1 MHVLVTGGNGH
12 LGYNLVKALI
22 EGGHTVRASVRSLAD
37 AAKTAPLRQLGAVE
51 LVEAELDR
59 PEQLRAAME
68 GVEVLFH
75 AAALYSVAEQGRDR
89 EIVEAS
95 VKGAEAAL
103 RAAADARVGKVIL
116 TSSIVT
122 LPLTAPGAPPS
133 TEADWTTDTRIVY
146 FRAKTEAEKLA
157 WKLAGELKLNLA
169 TILPGQI
176 GGPGFS
182 RNTPTL
188 DQIECMMRNAF
199 FMGVPDINMQYVDV
213 RDVAAMHVLAAERDA
228 QGRFIAAG
236 DEGTTWRR
244 LIEVMHGIDPRV
256 KRSLMTLPDFMNPYL
271 IYFDWVFAKVLGTPR
286 TASPEALATLRGKR
300 FNASNRRARE
310 VLGWAPKFSLED
322 SLRDTMAALRT
333 RRRSSQH

>member
-1 MHVLVTGGNGH
+1 MRALVTGGNGH
-12 LGYNLVKALI
+12 LGYNLVKALSD
-22 EGGHTVRASVRSLAD
+22 GGHTVRASVRSLSD
-37 AAKTAPLRQLGAVE
+37 AAKTAPLRKLGAVE

-75 AAALYSVAEQGRDR
+75 AAAVYSVAEPGREH
-89 EIVEAS
+89 EIIGAS
-95 VKGAEAAL
+95 VRGTDAVL
-103 RAAADARVGKVIL
+103 RAAADTHVRKVIL

-122 LPLTAPGAPPS
+122 LPLTAPDAPPS
-133 TEADWTTDTRIVY
+133 TEADWTADMRIVY
-146 FRAKTEAEKLA
+146 FRAKTEAERLA
-157 WKLAGELKLNLA
+157 WRLAGELKLNLA

-176 GGPGFS
+176 GGPGFV

-188 DQIECMMRNAF
+188 DQIECMMKNAF
-199 FMGVPDINMQYVDV
+199 FMGVPDMNMQYVDV
-213 RDVAAMHVLAAERDA
+213 RDVSAMHVQAAEHDA

-236 DEGTTWRR
+236 DEAPSWRR
-244 LIEVMHGIDPRV
+244 MIEVMHGIDPRV

-271 IYFDWVFAKVLGTPR
+271 IYFDWLFAKMLGTPR
-286 TASPEALATLRGKR
+286 IASPEALATLRGKR

-322 SLRDTMAALRT
+322 SLRDTMAVLRA
-333 RRRSSQH
+333 RRQAAH